1 MEGEGWL
8 NMINVSVI
16 LYSKTLTTDY
26 HWIIKPDKVDN
37 DFFDLLTQ
45 DYYVFDRNKKKYFL
59 SGSEFQLHFKY
70 MNNSCCFYKMLDTN
84 KEDLSARKIYC
95 LYGFCFKGI
104 SVDIILRML
113 PYFSFFFYQ
122 ELRFN
127 YDLIDDGDR
136 SIKMEID
143 INEVISY
150 CLKNLEDYERFF
162 SKNKEAFKFKASTD
176 SFYINKNYNKN
187 LESYYKSDSDDYDK
201 QIEKVLIREF
211 NDAYCDEEESNKVL
225 DSYKNE
231 SDGMEENKKKGRIK
245 KIYLLLKDRIGS
257 KKE

>member
-1 MEGEGWL
+1 
-8 NMINVSVI
+8 
-16 LYSKTLTTDY
+16 
-26 HWIIKPDKVDN
+26 
-37 DFFDLLTQ
+37 
-45 DYYVFDRNKKKYFL
+45 
-59 SGSEFQLHFKY
+59 
-70 MNNSCCFYKMLDTN
+70 
-84 KEDLSARKIYC
+84 
-95 LYGFCFKGI
+95 
-104 SVDIILRML
+104 
-113 PYFSFFFYQ
+113 
-122 ELRFN
+122 
-127 YDLIDDGDR
+127 
-136 SIKMEID
+136 MEID